1 VSLTPLLNQSLIL
14 VGSFCNNETPSLR
27 PREPGVGRR
36 ENREDIEELVKRLI
50 NERLVE
56 LRDHVIDLVRRE
68 LETFEE

>member
-1 VSLTPLLNQSLIL
+1 

-27 PREPGVGRR
+27 PREPGVDRR

>member
-1 VSLTPLLNQSLIL
+1 MSLTPLLNQSLIL

-27 PREPGVGRR
+27 PRESGVGRR